1 MGAQKNGAEGFGL
14 CRGRDGADLRG
25 GARGARLWRG
35 NRRFP
40 PAGRS
45 TLWSAGTA
53 LRIAAACAPRRFM
66 RFLVMPGSR
75 RGGFARRGGSCAPLA
90 REPEVSSGWALHVV
104 ERGHGITHCGGL
116 CAAPVHTRCGARARH
131 YALRRLV
138 RRAGSYTLW
147 SAGTAIRI
155 TAVCA
160 PRRFMRV
167 VERGRG
173 NTHCG
178 GLCSAGVYA
187 RCGAQ
192 PARSAASCAK
202 RRARGR
208 RYSLPFTSAAPIWN
222 AFFISS
228 GKTVSW
234 RFFFASASK
243 YQGQSVLL

>member
-1 MGAQKNGAEGFGL
+1 
-14 CRGRDGADLRG
+14 
-25 GARGARLWRG
+25 
-35 NRRFP
+35 
-40 PAGRS
+40 
-45 TLWSAGTA
+45 
-53 LRIAAACAPRRFM
+53 
-66 RFLVMPGSR
+66 MPGSR
-75 RGGFARRGGSCAPLA
+75 RGGFTRRGEGGAPLA

-116 CAAPVHTRCGARARH
+116 CAAPVHALSGYAEVATGRIYAAGRKLRAFGAGTGGFLRLGAPRCGARARH